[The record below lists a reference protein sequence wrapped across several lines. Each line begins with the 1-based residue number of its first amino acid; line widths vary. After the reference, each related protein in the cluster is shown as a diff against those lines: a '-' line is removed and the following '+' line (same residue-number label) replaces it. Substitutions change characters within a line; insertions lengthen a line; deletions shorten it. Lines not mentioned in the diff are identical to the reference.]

1 MIKKKKRKLK
11 KQLKT
16 YEKIKLNIKKLNVGE
31 LVFFLIY
38 YTCIYTNCIKYYR
51 L

>member
-1 MIKKKKRKLK
+1 MTKKRRKLK
-11 KQLKT
+11 NNLKHT
-16 YEKIKLNIKKLNVGE
+16 KKTKLNIKKLNVGE